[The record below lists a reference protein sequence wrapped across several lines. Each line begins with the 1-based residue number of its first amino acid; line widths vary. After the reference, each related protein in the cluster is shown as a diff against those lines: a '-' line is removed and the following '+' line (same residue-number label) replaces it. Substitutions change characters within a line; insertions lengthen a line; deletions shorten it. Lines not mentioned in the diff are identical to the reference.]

1 MINELK
7 HGQRVRATVA
17 MSDLH
22 PFPCEVSIGDVG
34 VVFGTQCFPSVMLDR
49 PATDASS
56 SLFHLVT
63 SRHDL
68 SGYWEVIPEE
78 TPEQKQIKELEETIA
93 KAQRQVAEL
102 KGGG

>member
-17 MSDLH
+17 MSDLSH
-22 PFPCEVSIGDVG
+22 FPCEVSPGDVG
-34 VVFGTQCFPSVMLDR
+34 VVSGHCVLSVLVDR
-49 PATDASS
+49 PPTHKSS
-56 SLFHLVT
+56 SSIFQLLT
-63 SRHDL
+63 SCHDL
-68 SGYWEVIPEE
+68 SGHWEVIPEE
-78 TPEQKQIKELEETIA
+78 TPA